1 MILVHHYWYIM
12 VHLVRRNPSGSC
24 TPNVEAGCRASPVA
38 QIREEKCCHLVANL
52 EAWKQRAWNFLCCG
66 RNFVMFLVECQS
78 RGFAL
83 SRRTRMKLRFPD
95 FTHGYVIL
103 RFRYWV
109 SPECVARVP
118 VSLWGSGGWGCVR
131 STLRNQF
138 ATVRGRSRE
147 PGYGRAYGE
156 FCNSGHFWRF
166 PMPPSLVS
174 RGRRGTLWH
183 SNMFHNVSK
192 EFKRR
197 FFLWQAMHRHW
208 GKLQNLSCFT
218 VSKRVVMCFCVAGVA
233 LRDILMCLQTC
244 RKSFCMA
251 GTILLRRFQKMSCS
265 FVAGCNTLRHPSS
278 FRVAGTAL

>member
-1 MILVHHYWYIM
+1 MRSKGSRFTLGVWGLRVCSLDIAQPI
-12 VHLVRRNPSGSC
+12 RN
-24 TPNVEAGCRASPVA
+24 
-38 QIREEKCCHLVANL
+38 
-52 EAWKQRAWNFLCCG
+52 
-66 RNFVMFLVECQS
+66 
-78 RGFAL
+78 
-83 SRRTRMKLRFPD
+83 
-95 FTHGYVIL
+95 
-103 RFRYWV
+103 
-109 SPECVARVP
+109 
-118 VSLWGSGGWGCVR
+118 
-131 STLRNQF
+131 
-138 ATVRGRSRE
+138 RSRAITWA
-147 PGYGRAYGE
+147 PYGRAYGE

-197 FFLWQAMHRHW
+197 VFLWQAIHRHW

-244 RKSFCMA
+244 WKSFCMA

-278 FRVAGTAL
+278 FRAAGTAL